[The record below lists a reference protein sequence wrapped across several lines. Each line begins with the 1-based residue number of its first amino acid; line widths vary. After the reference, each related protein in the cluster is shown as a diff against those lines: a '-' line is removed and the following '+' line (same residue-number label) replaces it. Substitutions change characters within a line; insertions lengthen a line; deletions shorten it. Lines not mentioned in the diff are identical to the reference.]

1 MHKDADE
8 LMRDRMDISAAMEGL
23 IAGWLKRA
31 GYWVVLTPEHSGELA
46 QADML
51 IKMGNGKTL
60 SHLEVKS
67 RKLQFESPHTYPY
80 PTAPLATK
88 NSYKEWR
95 DYIIISQNTHRA
107 IVSPRDGVRKIRI
120 QSDNSRGVSGPVWS
134 ADRTDLISFPDFL
147 KELERRADVA

>member
-31 GYWVVLTPEHSGELA
+31 GYWVVLTPEHSGELGH
-46 QADML
+46 ADIL
-51 IKMGNGKTL
+51 VKTGNGKTI

-67 RKLQFESPHTYPY
+67 RNLEFSVPHTYPY

-95 DYIIISQNTHRA
+95 DYVIISQSSHRA
-107 IVSPRDGVRKIRI
+107 VVSPRDGARKIRL
-120 QSDNSRGVSGPVWS
+120 QSDNSRGISGPVWS
-134 ADRTDLISFPDFL
+134 ADRSALITFQDFIA
-147 KELERRADVA
+147 ELERRANAA